1 MNNYEMIKGL
11 SLEEMSVWLE
21 NYTRNIIITLANQ
34 MIESS
39 KPEMTSSI
47 EFKKFLLSE
56 VEECK
61 NTL

>member
-39 KPEMTSSI
+39 KPEMTSNI

-56 VEECK
+56 VE
-61 NTL
+61 

>member
-1 MNNYEMIKGL
+1 MNNYEKIKGL
-11 SLEEMSVWLE
+11 NIEQMSEWLE

-34 MIESS
+34 MIDSS

-56 VEECK
+56 VE
-61 NTL
+61 

>member
-1 MNNYEMIKGL
+1 MNNYEFIKQM
-11 SLEEMSVWLE
+11 SIDEMSKWLE
-21 NYTRNIIITLANQ
+21 NYSRDIIVTLANQ
-34 MIESS
+34 IIESS

>member
-56 VEECK
+56 VE
-61 NTL
+61 